1 MSRATYNRFE
11 VLAGRGA
18 IMSNSHTSMHS
29 NRVQKIVFTND
40 EMDRRAV
47 WTNAQG
53 YEHAFR
59 KVLRRM
65 GFEQSFPM
73 ELAGG
78 HGFTNI
84 ALSVLDCQ
92 QASGSGPRLLI
103 PIDPQSNPDERVI
116 EASLARSIG
125 LMLADAAMYD
135 QIWVDTHSDLQSRFA
150 KRPEASLERLD
161 FAAGPHDGL
170 LFHAEFLR
178 LNHDF
183 STTRSRRSASDIEE
197 LIEAIDFDLREHDRI
212 VAALTVDELG
222 SYRRKITGL
231 SAHVLELADIS
242 PDDLPSLFNENGD
255 QPFTSVDGSLPF
267 SAGRFY
273 WSRGTLECSLEM
285 RNGRGWIDGRRVVLS
300 HPSNLPVTTL
310 SSCVGRPLH
319 TLLQI
324 EGLKFEATIKEV
336 HAARDCI
343 VVEIEMPNDEFLE
356 KLG

>member
-1 MSRATYNRFE
+1 
-11 VLAGRGA
+11 
-18 IMSNSHTSMHS
+18 MSNSHTSMQS
-29 NRVQKIVFTND
+29 NRVRKIVFTND
-40 EMDRRAV
+40 QTDRRAV
-47 WTNAQG
+47 WTNAQRHE
-53 YEHAFR
+53 YAFR
-59 KVLRRM
+59 KVLCRM

-78 HGFTNI
+78 HGFANI
-84 ALSVLDCQ
+84 AVSVLDFQ

-103 PIDPQSNPDERVI
+103 PIDPKSHPDERVI

-135 QIWVDTHSDLQSRFA
+135 QIWVDTYSDLQSRFA
-150 KRPEASLERLD
+150 KRPEASLEKLD

-183 STTRSRRSASDIEE
+183 STTRSRRVASDIEE
-197 LIEAIDFDLREHDRI
+197 LIEAIDFDLREHDRN

-231 SAHVLELADIS
+231 SAHVLELAGIS
-242 PDDLPSLFNENGD
+242 PDDLPLLFANDGD

-285 RNGRGWIDGRRVVLS
+285 RKGRCWIDGSRVVLS
-300 HPSNLPVTTL
+300 HPSNLPAATY
-310 SSCVGRPLH
+310 SSCVGRPLN

-324 EGLKFEATIKEV
+324 EALEFEATIKKV
-336 HAARDCI
+336 HAERDCI
-343 VVEIEMPNDEFLE
+343 VVEFEMPKDEFPE
-356 KLG
+356 RMS

>member
-1 MSRATYNRFE
+1 MPNS
-11 VLAGRGA
+11 
-18 IMSNSHTSMHS
+18 SNIDAVG
-29 NRVQKIVFTND
+29 RVQKIVFTND
-40 EMDRRAV
+40 QMVRRAGWANV
-47 WTNAQG
+47 RMHK
-53 YEHAFR
+53 HAFR
-59 KVLRRM
+59 KVLCRM

-78 HGFTNI
+78 HGFANI
-84 ALSVLDCQ
+84 AVSVLDCQ
-92 QASGSGPRLLI
+92 QAIGSGPRLLI
-103 PIDPQSNPDERVI
+103 PIDPKSHPDERVI

-135 QIWVDTHSDLQSRFA
+135 QIWVDTYSDLQLRFA
-150 KRPEASLERLD
+150 KRPEASLEELD

-170 LFHAEFLR
+170 LLHAEFLR

-183 STTRSRRSASDIEE
+183 STTRSRRVASDIEE
-197 LIEAIDFDLREHDRI
+197 LIEAIDFDLREHDRN

-231 SAHVLELADIS
+231 AAHVLELAGIS
-242 PDDLPSLFNENGD
+242 PDDLPLLFDGD
-255 QPFTSVDGSLPF
+255 GDRPFTSVDGSLPF

-285 RNGRGWIDGRRVVLS
+285 RNGRSWIDGRRVVLS